1 MCEPHLV
8 VRSTESS
15 AHVLV
20 VQHLDFEGEVLLQVL
35 DDHHQE
41 RQLDAERLL
50 RVRRARNIVRANV
63 GAHDL
68 QDAGLD
74 VLVGDALD
82 VTIAHCGQQET

>member
-1 MCEPHLV
+1 MVTYLV
-8 VRSTESS
+8 VGGAEPS

-41 RQLDAERLL
+41 GQLDAKRLL
-50 RVRRARNIVRANV
+50 RVGRARDVVRGHV

-68 QDAGLD
+68 QHGGLD
-74 VLVGDALD
+74 VLVGDPLD
-82 VTIAHCGQQET
+82 VTIAH